1 MLYLRTAAPE
11 DAEALRAIYA
21 PYVTDTAITFEYDV
35 PTLAEF
41 RQRMET
47 TLTKYPYLV
56 AERDGEVLGY
66 AYAGALGQRA
76 AYGWSA
82 ETSIYL
88 RQDCRRMGLGSRL
101 YDALEAQARRQNIQ
115 TLYACIAASS
125 GENDPYLTRAS
136 IAFHTD
142 RGYRTVAHF
151 HRCGY
156 KFDRWYDLVWMEKPL
171 GDYSAPPA
179 PFIPFPQA
187 AGCTPN

>member
-1 MLYLRTAAPE
+1 MLHLRTATPE
-11 DAEALRAIYA
+11 DAEALLAIYA

-41 RQRMET
+41 RQRIEM

-66 AYAGALGQRA
+66 AYAGALGERA

-88 RQDCRRMGLGSRL
+88 RQDCRRMGLGRCL

-125 GENDPYLTRAS
+125 GENDPHLTHAS

-142 RGYRTVAHF
+142 RGYRTVAQF

-156 KFDRWYDLVWMEKPL
+156 KFDRWYDIVWMEKPL
-171 GDYSAPPA
+171 GDYPATPA
-179 PFIPFPQA
+179 PFIPFPKV
-187 AGCTPN
+187 GDCTPD